1 MNVWRETEAVVITG
15 IGLITAL
22 GTGVEKSWEA
32 MKEGKSG
39 IRRITRFDP
48 SPFPSQI
55 AGEVNDF
62 DAEAFIDPKE
72 VRKMDRYVQFAA
84 AATFM
89 ALEDSGLNINA
100 HNAERIGVC
109 IGSGIGGAWT
119 WEENHTN
126 LLQKGPRGVSPRFIP
141 MMISDI
147 AAGHVAIL
155 TGAKGPNFATVTACA
170 TSSHAIGMAA
180 MTIKMGLADVM
191 IAGGSEAAISP
202 LSLAGFCSMRALSTR
217 NSEPEKAS
225 RPFDVNRDGFVMAE
239 GAGIVILERLSHAV
253 NRGAKIYAEV
263 AGFGMTGDA
272 YHLTAMCEDGDGP
285 ARSMLMAL
293 ETAGLTPSEVDYIN
307 AHATSTPQGDL
318 AEVRAI
324 KRAFG
329 EYAYKI
335 PVSSTKS
342 MHGHTLGA
350 AGAIELI
357 VCLLAIRD
365 QILPPTI
372 NLEQPDREC
381 DLDFIPNRARPARVE
396 VAMSNSFGFGGHNA
410 TLVVRKWE
418 SPEV

>member
-1 MNVWRETEAVVITG
+1 MNLWRETEPVVITG

-22 GTGVEKSWEA
+22 GTGAEKSWEA
-32 MKEGKSG
+32 IKAGKSG
-39 IRRITRFDP
+39 IRRITCFDP
-48 SPFPSQI
+48 TPFPSQI
-55 AGEVNDF
+55 AGEVDDF
-62 DAEAFIDPKE
+62 DPETFIDPRE
-72 VRKMDRYVQFAA
+72 ARKMDRYSQFAA

-89 ALEDSGLNINA
+89 ALQDSGLSINA
-100 HNAERIGVC
+100 SNAERIGVC

-170 TSSHAIGMAA
+170 TSGHAIGMAA

-202 LSLAGFCSMRALSTR
+202 LSLAGFCSMKALSTR
-217 NSEPEKAS
+217 NDEPEKAS
-225 RPFDVNRDGFVMAE
+225 RPFDANRDGFVMAE
-239 GAGIVILERLSHAV
+239 GAGVVILERLSHAIK
-253 NRGAKIYAEV
+253 RGAKIYAEL
-263 AGFGMTGDA
+263 AGFGMSGDA

-293 ETAGLTPSEVDYIN
+293 ETTGLTPAEVDYIN
-307 AHATSTPQGDL
+307 AHATSTPQGDP

-329 EYAYKI
+329 EYAYKV
-335 PVSSTKS
+335 PTSSTKS

-350 AGAIELI
+350 AGAVELI
-357 VCLLAIRD
+357 ITLLAMRD

-372 NLEQPDREC
+372 NLEQPDSEC
-381 DLDFIPNRARPARVE
+381 DLDFVPNKARNARIE

-410 TLVVRKWE
+410 TLLVRKWE
-418 SPEV
+418 EHEI

>member
-1 MNVWRETEAVVITG
+1 MNLWRETEPVVITG

-22 GTGVEKSWEA
+22 GTGAEKTWEA
-32 MKEGKSG
+32 IKEGRSG

-48 SPFPSQI
+48 NLFPSQI
-55 AGEVNDF
+55 AGEVDDF
-62 DAEAFIDPKE
+62 DPEAFIDPRE
-72 VRKMDRYVQFAA
+72 VRKMDRYVQFAT

-89 ALEDSGLNINA
+89 ALEDAGLSINS
-100 HNAERIGVC
+100 HNAERVGVC

-141 MMISDI
+141 MMIADI

-155 TGAKGPNFATVTACA
+155 IGAKGPNFATITACA
-170 TSSHAIGMAA
+170 TSGHSIGMAA
-180 MTIKMGLADVM
+180 MTIKMGLADAM

-202 LSLAGFCSMRALSTR
+202 LSLAGFCSMKALSTR
-217 NSEPEKAS
+217 NDEPEKAS
-225 RPFDVNRDGFVMAE
+225 RPFDFNRDGFVMAE
-239 GAGIVILERLSHAV
+239 GTGIVILEKLSHAIK
-253 NRGAKIYAEV
+253 RGAKIYAEI

-293 ETAGLTPSEVDYIN
+293 ETAGLTPAEVEYIN
-307 AHATSTPQGDL
+307 AHATSTPQGDP
-318 AEVRAI
+318 AEVKAI
-324 KRAFG
+324 KRTFG

-350 AGAIELI
+350 AGAVELI
-357 VCLLAIRD
+357 ITLLAMRD

-372 NLEQPDREC
+372 NLEQPDPEC
-381 DLDFIPNRARPARVE
+381 DLDFVPNKARPARIE

-410 TLVVRKWE
+410 TLLVRKWE
-418 SPEV
+418 RFET

>member
-1 MNVWRETEAVVITG
+1 
-15 IGLITAL
+15 
-22 GTGVEKSWEA
+22 
-32 MKEGKSG
+32 
-39 IRRITRFDP
+39 
-48 SPFPSQI
+48 
-55 AGEVNDF
+55 
-62 DAEAFIDPKE
+62 
-72 VRKMDRYVQFAA
+72 MDRYVQFAA

-89 ALEDSGLNINA
+89 ALQDAGLQINA

-141 MMISDI
+141 MMIADI

-155 TGAKGPNFATVTACA
+155 TGAKGPNFATITACA
-170 TSSHAIGMAA
+170 TSGHAIGIAA

-202 LSLAGFCSMRALSTR
+202 LSLAGFCSMKALSTR
-217 NSEPEKAS
+217 NHEPEKAS
-225 RPFDVNRDGFVMAE
+225 RPFDANRDGFVMAE
-239 GAGIVILERLSHAV
+239 GAGIVILERFSHAV
-253 NRGAKIYAEV
+253 KRGAKIYAEV

-307 AHATSTPQGDL
+307 AHATSTPQGDP

-329 EYAYKI
+329 EYAYKV

-350 AGAIELI
+350 AGAVELI
-357 VCLLAIRD
+357 VCLLAMRD

-372 NLEQPDREC
+372 NLEQPDPEC
-381 DLDFIPNRARPARVE
+381 DLDFVPNKARPARIE
-396 VAMSNSFGFGGHNA
+396 VAMSNSFGFGGHNS

-418 SPEV
+418 KPEV

>member
-1 MNVWRETEAVVITG
+1 MHLWRATEPVVITG

-22 GTGVEKSWEA
+22 GTGVEKTWA
-32 MKEGKSG
+32 GIKKGQSG
-39 IRRITRFDP
+39 IRRITCFDP
-48 SPFPSQI
+48 TPFPSQI
-55 AGEVNDF
+55 AGEVPDF
-62 DAEAFIDPKE
+62 DPEAFIDPRE

-89 ALEDSGLNINA
+89 ALEDAGLTINA
-100 HNAERIGVC
+100 HNAERIGIC

-126 LLQKGPRGVSPRFIP
+126 LLQKGLRGVSPRFIP
-141 MMISDI
+141 MMIADI

-155 TGAKGPNFATVTACA
+155 TGAKGPNYATITACA
-170 TSSHAIGMAA
+170 TSGHAIGMAA

-191 IAGGSEAAISP
+191 IAGGSEAAITP
-202 LSLAGFCSMRALSTR
+202 LSVAGFCSMKALSTR
-217 NSEPEKAS
+217 NDEPEKAS

-253 NRGAKIYAEV
+253 QRGAKIYAEL
-263 AGFGMTGDA
+263 AGFGMSGDA

-307 AHATSTPQGDL
+307 AHATSTPQGDPS
-318 AEVRAI
+318 EVRAI

-329 EYAYKI
+329 EAAYKV

-350 AGAIELI
+350 AGAVEAII
-357 VCLLAIRD
+357 CLLAMRD
-365 QILPPTI
+365 QVLPPTI
-372 NLEQPDREC
+372 NLEQPDPEC
-381 DLDFIPNRARPARVE
+381 DLDFVPNQARPATIE
-396 VAMSNSFGFGGHNA
+396 VALSNSFGFGGHNA
-410 TLVVRKWE
+410 TLLMRKW
-418 SPEV
+418 SKSEV

>member
-1 MNVWRETEAVVITG
+1 MHLWRATEPVVITG

-22 GTGVEKSWEA
+22 GTGAEKTWA
-32 MKEGKSG
+32 GIKEGRSG

-48 SPFPSQI
+48 TPFPSQI
-55 AGEVNDF
+55 AGEVPDF
-62 DAEAFIDPKE
+62 DPEAFIDPRE
-72 VRKMDRYVQFAA
+72 VRKMDRYVQLAA

-89 ALEDSGLNINA
+89 ALEDAGLTINA

-141 MMISDI
+141 MMIADI

-155 TGAKGPNFATVTACA
+155 TGAKGPNYATITACA
-170 TSSHAIGMAA
+170 TSGHAIGMAA

-191 IAGGSEAAISP
+191 IAGGSEAAITP
-202 LSLAGFCSMRALSTR
+202 LSVAGFCSMKALSTR
-217 NSEPEKAS
+217 NDEPEKAS
-225 RPFDVNRDGFVMAE
+225 RPFDANRDGFVMAE
-239 GAGIVILERLSHAV
+239 GAGIVILERLSHAIR
-253 NRGAKIYAEV
+253 RGAKIYAEL
-263 AGFGMTGDA
+263 AGFGMSGDA

-307 AHATSTPQGDL
+307 AHATSTPQGDPS
-318 AEVRAI
+318 EVRAI

-329 EYAYKI
+329 EAAYKV

-350 AGAIELI
+350 AGAVELI
-357 VCLLAIRD
+357 ICLLVMRD

-372 NLEQPDREC
+372 NLEQPDPEC
-381 DLDFIPNRARPARVE
+381 DLDFVPHQARPATIA
-396 VAMSNSFGFGGHNA
+396 VALSNSFGFGGHNA
-410 TLVVRKWE
+410 TLLVRKW
-418 SPEV
+418 SKPEV

>member
-1 MNVWRETEAVVITG
+1 MNLWRETEPVVITG

-22 GTGVEKSWEA
+22 GTGAEKSWEA
-32 MKEGKSG
+32 IKEGKSG

-55 AGEVNDF
+55 AGEVDDF
-62 DAEAFIDPKE
+62 DPEAFVDPRE

-84 AATFM
+84 AATFI
-89 ALEDSGLNINA
+89 ALEDAGLQINA

-126 LLQKGPRGVSPRFIP
+126 LMQKGPRGVSPRFIP

-170 TSSHAIGMAA
+170 TSGHSIGMAV

-202 LSLAGFCSMRALSTR
+202 LSLAGFCSMKALSTR
-217 NSEPEKAS
+217 NHEPEKAS
-225 RPFDVNRDGFVMAE
+225 RPFDANRDGFVMAE
-239 GAGIVILERLSHAV
+239 GAGIVILERLSHAIK
-253 NRGAKIYAEV
+253 RGAKIYAEV
-263 AGFGMTGDA
+263 AGIGMTGDA

-307 AHATSTPQGDL
+307 AHATSTLQGDP

-329 EYAYKI
+329 EYAYKV

-372 NLEQPDREC
+372 NLEQPDFEC
-381 DLDFIPNRARPARVE
+381 DLDFVPNKARPARIE

-418 SPEV
+418 KPEV

>member
-1 MNVWRETEAVVITG
+1 MNLWRETEPVVITG

-22 GTGVEKSWEA
+22 GTGAEKSWEA
-32 MKEGKSG
+32 IKEGKSG

-55 AGEVNDF
+55 AGEVDDF
-62 DAEAFIDPKE
+62 DPEVFIDPRE

-89 ALEDSGLNINA
+89 ALEDAGLQINA

-141 MMISDI
+141 MMIADI
-147 AAGHVAIL
+147 AAGHLAIL
-155 TGAKGPNFATVTACA
+155 TGAKGPNFATITACA
-170 TSSHAIGMAA
+170 TSGHAIGMAA

-202 LSLAGFCSMRALSTR
+202 LSLAGFCSMKALSTR
-217 NSEPEKAS
+217 NHEPEKAS
-225 RPFDVNRDGFVMAE
+225 RPFDANRDGFVMAE

-253 NRGAKIYAEV
+253 KRGAKIYAEV

-307 AHATSTPQGDL
+307 AHATSTTQGDP

-329 EYAYKI
+329 EYAYKV

-357 VCLLAIRD
+357 ICLLAMRD

-372 NLEQPDREC
+372 NLEQPDPEC
-381 DLDFIPNRARPARVE
+381 DLDFVPNKARPARIE

-418 SPEV
+418 KLEV